1 MKIMITIIVVIASIV
16 LSTYYELGSPNSLH
30 KNAVAKLKLPIQ
42 MYITRKE
49 QS

>member
-30 KNAVAKLKLPIQ
+30 TIAYLNLTVRTLK
-42 MYITRKE
+42 